1 MNFLIVLTRSFVC
14 FIFKVINHFCFM
26 FIVYCFLFV
35 FIVYWRERERER
47 CRCDVSL
54 SSLLSPLSSLLSPVL
69 SFIPLLSLS
78 SHLFSFLISHSL
90 AFRSSYAVRY
100 GTQTLQAVLLIYK
113 VVATAREWQGILK
126 LILLPCYKMIRSLV
140 LN

>member
-1 MNFLIVLTRSFVC
+1 
-14 FIFKVINHFCFM
+14 M

-47 CRCDVSL
+47 DADVMSLSPL
-54 SSLLSPLSSLLSPVL
+54 SSLLSPLSSLLS
-69 SFIPLLSLS
+69 
-78 SHLFSFLISHSL
+78 SHLFLFFPSVLIFSHFLSLTRLHSEV
-90 AFRSSYAVRY
+90 ATRYAVRY